1 MFSALAIWEG
11 YWDKE
16 SKKCYLNTL
25 LCTLEGALGGKGTCA
40 KFDLFFSRWKDRF
53 LPLTL
58 PAGLPTVCT
67 GLHCICILQLWSLTR
82 SSSSPVVINA
92 LHLIEMCR

>member
-25 LCTLEGALGGKGTCA
+25 LCTLEGAPGGKGTCA
-40 KFDLFFSRWKDRF
+40 KFDLFFLGGK
-53 LPLTL
+53 
-58 PAGLPTVCT
+58 TVSC
-67 GLHCICILQLWSLTR
+67 L
-82 SSSSPVVINA
+82 
-92 LHLIEMCR
+92 